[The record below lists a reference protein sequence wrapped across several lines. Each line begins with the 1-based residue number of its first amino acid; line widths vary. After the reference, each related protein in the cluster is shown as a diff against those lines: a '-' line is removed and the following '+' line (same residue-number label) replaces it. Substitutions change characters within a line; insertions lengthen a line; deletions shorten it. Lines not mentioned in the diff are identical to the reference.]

1 MDLTNDDL
9 ELRLAACRPRL
20 ASTER
25 DKLLVQSAQALERKK
40 LLKQSLSYAAL
51 SSILSTAACF
61 GVMTYST
68 EPQRGDNK
76 IAVSEPLPSTRTRV
90 SENKEQ
96 EIHRFESESQ
106 LEISLRPRGVLTA
119 ASWPRW
125 EAIEKQSLAQLRT
138 PSEVNLGV
146 DAAETKPLAVRSNA
160 SSL

>member
-1 MDLTNDDL
+1 MNHTNDDL

-20 ASTER
+20 SGTER

-51 SSILSTAACF
+51 SSIFSTAACF

-68 EPQRGDNK
+68 ESQRGDNK
-76 IAVSEPLPSTRTRV
+76 IAVSEPSHPTRTRV
-90 SENKEQ
+90 VETKAQ
-96 EIHRFESESQ
+96 DIHPLQSESQ

-119 ASWPRW
+119 ASWHRW